1 MNTNDGGSNSA
12 AYLRTLYKPG
22 TRVVVL
28 KMDDPYPV
36 EPGTQ
41 GSVDHVD
48 DAGTIHC
55 RFDDGRYLGL
65 IPEVDRFEI
74 VN

>member
-48 DAGTIHC
+48 DAGTY
-55 RFDDGRYLGL
+55 G
-65 IPEVDRFEI
+65 
-74 VN
+74 